1 MGIFDRLSRFT
12 VDMAEIRYG
21 IAGSPV
27 NQSLSPLLMAIVC
40 DHLTLTLPSTKL
52 SMEIIDATSIHD
64 ALAWGYAG
72 AVPTPIEWGHTQA
85 IFGKFRTRTLLDKAL
100 EAVRDCEQ
108 AHVRFSDCVELSL
121 PPPSTDV
128 GLPSRLFDDEI
139 WLNLTSPLK
148 HQLTTDAVLAI
159 DDSMEI
165 KSVNALRWDGK
176 GWWCAGL
183 DGQGVVDVFRCHGID
198 PPQAVLG
205 VWGGGGAARSTVHAW
220 VKAGGTVNMLGGR
233 RELSDGPWDGH
244 LVTTPPSVIVDFDGD
259 APDIPDCQ
267 YLQAAYAPLG
277 GTVDEKAE
285 HLTGRKLDG
294 RWLLVAQ
301 HLACWRTLWCCERI
315 HDLPSLS
322 LLLTKLIQAETTL
335 EQYA

>member
-1 MGIFDRLSRFT
+1 MKT
-12 VDMAEIRYG
+12 VF
-21 IAGSPV
+21 V
-27 NQSLSPLLMAIVC
+27 N
-40 DHLTLTLPSTKL
+40 T
-52 SMEIIDATSIHD
+52 
-64 ALAWGYAG
+64 
-72 AVPTPIEWGHTQA
+72 VPGLRETWPIEPISKHLPKWINIARQDYVQNKHT
-85 IFGKFRTRTLLDKAL
+85 KKN
-100 EAVRDCEQ
+100 
-108 AHVRFSDCVELSL
+108 H
-121 PPPSTDV
+121 
-128 GLPSRLFDDEI
+128 
-139 WLNLTSPLK
+139 
-148 HQLTTDAVLAI
+148 
-159 DDSMEI
+159 
-165 KSVNALRWDGK
+165 
-176 GWWCAGL
+176 
-183 DGQGVVDVFRCHGID
+183 VFRCHGID
-198 PPQAVLG
+198 PTQAVLG

-301 HLACWRTLWCCERI
+301 HLACWRTLWCCERV